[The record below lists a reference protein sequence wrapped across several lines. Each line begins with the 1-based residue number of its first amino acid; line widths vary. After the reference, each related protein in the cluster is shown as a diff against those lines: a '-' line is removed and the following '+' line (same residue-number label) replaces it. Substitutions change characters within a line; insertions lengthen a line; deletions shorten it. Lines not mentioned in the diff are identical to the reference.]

1 MYVYI
6 CMCIYIY
13 MRALEGKEMLC
24 SALSNFNKV
33 ASEKFEEL
41 DDDEKSRLA
50 EIPENDTDTV
60 LTDQQTDNI
69 ISDIF
74 FQLRDNTVTTCLR
87 NHVHMERLS

>member
-1 MYVYI
+1 
-6 CMCIYIY
+6 
-13 MRALEGKEMLC
+13 MLC
-24 SALSNFNKV
+24 SGLSNFNKV

-50 EIPENDTDTV
+50 EIAENDPDTV

-74 FQLRDNTVTTCLR
+74 SQLRDNTVIIYMCVCVCVCVLKCWSVEVQMCWSLGTG
-87 NHVHMERLS
+87 HKV